1 MEKGKVVIIGAAYP
15 LRGGLASY
23 NERLAKAFIDS
34 GYQTVIYTFRL
45 QYPSFLFPGKT
56 QYEEGPAPGG
66 LDIRVSIHSLWP
78 PNWIRMARRIRKEI
92 PTWSS

>member
-1 MEKGKVVIIGAAYP
+1 MEKGKVVIIGTAYP

-78 PNWIRMARRIRKEI
+78 PTGYAWLAGYERKI